1 MENRTDY
8 KNQYNKDN
16 YKTVK
21 VYIRKDQYEQISE
34 HWRSQG
40 FKSLNSYI
48 NHLIA
53 IDMQQSRADQ
63 TVNVQNNTGV
73 IMRDNQG
80 VINMS
85 N

>member
-21 VYIRKDQYEQISE
+21 VYIRKDQYEMISE
-34 HWRSQG
+34 HWRNQG
-40 FKSLNSYI
+40 FKSLNNYV

-53 IDMQQSRADQ
+53 TDIQQSRADQ
-63 TVNVQNNTGV
+63 AVNVQNNNGI
-73 IMRDNQG
+73 IMRDNHG
-80 VINMS
+80 NIHM
-85 N
+85 